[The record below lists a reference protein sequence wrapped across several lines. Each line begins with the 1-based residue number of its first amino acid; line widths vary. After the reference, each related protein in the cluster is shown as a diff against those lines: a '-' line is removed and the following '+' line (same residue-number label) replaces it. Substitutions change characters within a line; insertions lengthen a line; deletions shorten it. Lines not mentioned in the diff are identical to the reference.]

1 MFQICV
7 TEFVFPFSVII
18 FHIICLVFVQN
29 ILNYFQP
36 RKFWKTSFDEFILVV
51 LHKVSW
57 VFPVTEVKQKSFSSS
72 KSIHLSLNC
81 FVLFWSQNGKQ
92 ILLMNSAMWKYGKES
107 LRDSGMWKCGM
118 EPFNATT
125 GKTDLY
131 CDLNVFNGEG
141 KWLHF
146 ACSLNLDILRSNG
159 VVPKVS

>member
-1 MFQICV
+1 
-7 TEFVFPFSVII
+7 
-18 FHIICLVFVQN
+18 
-29 ILNYFQP
+29 
-36 RKFWKTSFDEFILVV
+36 
-51 LHKVSW
+51 
-57 VFPVTEVKQKSFSSS
+57 
-72 KSIHLSLNC
+72 
-81 FVLFWSQNGKQ
+81 
-92 ILLMNSAMWKYGKES
+92 MNSAMWKYGKEPM
-107 LRDSGMWKCGM
+107 RDSGMWKCGM